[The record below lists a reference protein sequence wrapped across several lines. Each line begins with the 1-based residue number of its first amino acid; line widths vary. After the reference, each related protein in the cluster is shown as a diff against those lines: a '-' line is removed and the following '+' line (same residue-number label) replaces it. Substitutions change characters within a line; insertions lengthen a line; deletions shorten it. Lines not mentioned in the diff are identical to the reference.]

1 MQEMGRRRERGG
13 EGEKGRQQVVGT
25 SELKFNNESDPC
37 KLISTANVSGAIVQ
51 FLRSYQWVTLSPRG
65 GGGGGAAVTVSGP
78 KSVTRI
84 SVTRILAR
92 YVLQI
97 GPE

>member
-1 MQEMGRRRERGG
+1 MQEMGRGKRGER
-13 EGEKGRQQVVGT
+13 GRQQVVGT

-65 GGGGGAAVTVSGP
+65 GGEEEAEEE
-78 KSVTRI
+78 
-84 SVTRILAR
+84 
-92 YVLQI
+92 LQSL
-97 GPE
+97 